1 MSLRPLS
8 GRSTRRGV
16 DRDEPARDDH
26 LVGRRWVTTVF
37 EFCFGHYVVGDSC
50 ADLLRDYN
58 VLKCRMW
65 GMFILWVDSLAYVF
79 YEIEV

>member
-1 MSLRPLS
+1 MAL
-8 GRSTRRGV
+8 
-16 DRDEPARDDH
+16 
-26 LVGRRWVTTVF
+26 TTVF

-58 VLKCRMW
+58 VLNCRMW
-65 GMFILWVDSLAYVF
+65 GMFIIWVGSLSYVL

>member
-1 MSLRPLS
+1 MAL
-8 GRSTRRGV
+8 
-16 DRDEPARDDH
+16 
-26 LVGRRWVTTVF
+26 TTVF

-65 GMFILWVDSLAYVF
+65 GMFILWVDSLSYVF